1 MSLSKTFE
9 MAFVVGAALQ
19 ANFAQVM
26 NQAQKKT
33 SLLEKSVERL
43 NQKTADVSAVL
54 ARRRATDEAQ
64 KAFTKAAKEADS
76 LKQRLLS
83 MSNPSQQMIDKFVH
97 LETASTKAK
106 NSWLEQ
112 RNALA
117 QLENKTKSVGLSYEK
132 LIKRQEG
139 FAKSSVLANK
149 GLNNFRSGK
158 DIVRNSSGYAA
169 ATGIALTSKM
179 AGVVQTG
186 AGFDSAM
193 ARVGAVSGASG
204 EDLLA
209 LREQAKELGKSTVW
223 SSSQAAEGQQYLAMA
238 GFNKEQ
244 IMKSMPGM
252 LDLASAGGIDLG
264 SAADIGSNIL
274 TGMGLDAS
282 QMGRVGDVLVN
293 TFTKSNTNLTMLGET
308 MKYAAPVA
316 KSLGVSVEEAAAMAG
331 KLGDAGIQGS
341 MAGTTLRTVML
352 RLSAPS
358 KEGAKALDALGVKTT
373 DAAGNM
379 RKMPDILSDLNKAM
393 AEMPEAQKAAYTKAI
408 FETEAMSGAF
418 VLMEQAG
425 KGALQEFI
433 SSVKKSGTAKEVAAK
448 QNDNLLGDYRGLT
461 SALEGLSIVFYE
473 SLVPALRW
481 ATQAGTKL
489 LGGISALLKECP
501 WVSQAIGAIAGGFG
515 LLVSAALPV
524 FTLFKTGMF
533 IFGVLKTVL
542 GGIQLGMS
550 AMTLAMSM
558 NPFLLLLG
566 GITAVIGA
574 GILLYQNWDT
584 VKEKAAELW
593 AGLQTAFANV
603 STYIGNCFDTVSST
617 LSNVWAGIQ
626 STFSGLAGFVGNCF
640 ESAVGAIKTP
650 INAMIAI
657 INSVIEKINE
667 YANVEVPS
675 WVPGIGGKG
684 LGFQLQPIA
693 ALASGGIA
701 TSSTIAQI
709 GEGSEPEAVL
719 PLSKLDSMLG
729 SSSGSSGSINVN
741 LTINVSGSSSAGEDI
756 KKAASSAVF
765 NLKKELA
772 ILLANERRL
781 SY

>member
-33 SLLEKSVERL
+33 SLLEKAVANL
-43 NQKTADVSAVL
+43 NKETADVGAVL
-54 ARRRATDEAQ
+54 ARRRATEDAQ
-64 KAFTKAAKEADS
+64 RAFTKAAKEADS

-83 MSNPSQQMIDKFVH
+83 MSNPSKQMIDNLCR

-112 RNALA
+112 KNVLS
-117 QLENKTKSVGLSYEK
+117 QLETKVKTVGQSYES
-132 LIKRQEG
+132 LIKRQEKL
-139 FAKSSVLANK
+139 AKRKALATK
-149 GLNNFRSGK
+149 GLINYQSGK
-158 DIVRNSSGYAA
+158 ELVRNSFGYAA
-169 ATGIALTSKM
+169 ATGIALNSKM
-179 AGVVQTG
+179 SGVIQTG

-244 IMKSMPGM
+244 ILKSMPGM

-282 QMGRVGDVLVN
+282 EMGRVGDVLVN

-379 RKMPDILSDLNKAM
+379 RKMPEILADLNKAM
-393 AEMPEAQKAAYTKAI
+393 AKMPEAQKAAYTKAI

-448 QNDNLLGDYRGLT
+448 QNDNLLGDYKGLT
-461 SALEGLSIVFYE
+461 SALEGLTIVF
-473 SLVPALRW
+473 
-481 ATQAGTKL
+481 
-489 LGGISALLKECP
+489 
-501 WVSQAIGAIAGGFG
+501 
-515 LLVSAALPV
+515 
-524 FTLFKTGMF
+524 TG
-533 IFGVLKTVL
+533 
-542 GGIQLGMS
+542 
-550 AMTLAMSM
+550 
-558 NPFLLLLG
+558 
-566 GITAVIGA
+566 
-574 GILLYQNWDT
+574 
-584 VKEKAAELW
+584 
-593 AGLQTAFANV
+593 
-603 STYIGNCFDTVSST
+603 
-617 LSNVWAGIQ
+617 
-626 STFSGLAGFVGNCF
+626 
-640 ESAVGAIKTP
+640 
-650 INAMIAI
+650 
-657 INSVIEKINE
+657 
-667 YANVEVPS
+667 
-675 WVPGIGGKG
+675 
-684 LGFQLQPIA
+684 
-693 ALASGGIA
+693 
-701 TSSTIAQI
+701 
-709 GEGSEPEAVL
+709 
-719 PLSKLDSMLG
+719 
-729 SSSGSSGSINVN
+729 
-741 LTINVSGSSSAGEDI
+741 
-756 KKAASSAVF
+756 
-765 NLKKELA
+765 
-772 ILLANERRL
+772 
-781 SY
+781 

>member
-1 MSLSKTFE
+1 M
-9 MAFVVGAALQ
+9 
-19 ANFAQVM
+19 
-26 NQAQKKT
+26 
-33 SLLEKSVERL
+33 
-43 NQKTADVSAVL
+43 
-54 ARRRATDEAQ
+54 
-64 KAFTKAAKEADS
+64 
-76 LKQRLLS
+76 
-83 MSNPSQQMIDKFVH
+83 
-97 LETASTKAK
+97 
-106 NSWLEQ
+106 
-112 RNALA
+112 
-117 QLENKTKSVGLSYEK
+117 
-132 LIKRQEG
+132 
-139 FAKSSVLANK
+139 
-149 GLNNFRSGK
+149 
-158 DIVRNSSGYAA
+158 RNSSGYAA
-169 ATGIALTSKM
+169 ATGIALNSKM
-179 AGVVQTG
+179 SGVIQTG

-244 IMKSMPGM
+244 ILKSMPGM
-252 LDLASAGGIDLG
+252 LDLASAGGIELG

-282 QMGRVGDVLVN
+282 EMGRVGDVLVN

-379 RKMPDILSDLNKAM
+379 RKMPEILADLNKAM
-393 AEMPEAQKAAYTKAI
+393 ANMPEAQKAAYTKAI

-448 QNDNLLGDYRGLT
+448 QNDNLLGDYKGLT
-461 SALEGLSIVFYE
+461 SALEGLTIVFYE

-481 ATQAGTKL
+481 ATQQGTQF
-489 LGGISALLKECP
+489 LGWVTSFLHECP
-501 WVSQAIGAIAGGFG
+501 WVSKAIGVIAGGFG
-515 LLVSAALPV
+515 ILASVAVPA
-524 FTLFKTGMF
+524 FTLFKTGAF
-533 IFGVLKTVL
+533 IFGTLRGVL
-542 GGIQLGMS
+542 GGLQIGMAALNGAFRMS
-550 AMTLAMSM
+550 PIGMLITGIGLA
-558 NPFLLLLG
+558 
-566 GITAVIGA
+566 IGA

-593 AGLQTAFANV
+593 SGLQTAFANV
-603 STYIGNCFDTVSST
+603 SSYIGNCFDTVSST

-729 SSSGSSGSINVN
+729 SSGSSGSINVN

-756 KKAASSAVF
+756 KKAATSAVF